1 MLFKLLKLFG
11 LDIPAKVAAA
21 KSAIEQRAEEVAD
34 FAKEATQTA
43 AVIAVLSVL
52 AGISGAMALGVG
64 LLEVYRVVAESYGV
78 NTGLGVIAAVFVAV
92 AVILLLIAWAKEQS
106 LSNRL
111 IFKPLTPFPAATSD
125 SSAPV
130 VVAEGPASASPA
142 ADGPRPEPARDLLE
156 PLAYLLAKYIRY
168 PALGNPV
175 LDEFVGSLRATA
187 RGVADEA
194 VERAA
199 NLVRYGNRG
208 QLLVLLGGAA
218 FAGWLLARQNEGL
231 RDITADR

>member
-34 FAKEATQTA
+34 YAKEATQTA
-43 AVIAVLSVL
+43 AVIAALSVL

-64 LLEVYRVVAESYGV
+64 LLEVYRLVAESFGV
-78 NTGLGVIAAVFVAV
+78 NTGLGVVAGVFVAV

-106 LSNRL
+106 LANRS
-111 IFKPLTPFPAATSD
+111 IFKALTPSPAAAS

-130 VVAEGPASASPA
+130 AAAEGPASASPGA
-142 ADGPRPEPARDLLE
+142 GGPRPEPARDLLE
-156 PLAYLLAKYIRY
+156 PLAFLLAKYVRY

-175 LDEFVGSLRATA
+175 LDEFVGSLRTTA
-187 RGVADEA
+187 RGAADEA

-208 QLLVLLGGAA
+208 QLLVLLSGAA
-218 FAGWLLARQNEGL
+218 VVGWLLARQNEGL
-231 RDITADR
+231 RDITVDR

>member
-11 LDIPAKVAAA
+11 LDIPAKVAGA

-106 LSNRL
+106 LSNRR

-130 VVAEGPASASPA
+130 VAEVQASASPA
-142 ADGPRPEPARDLLE
+142 ADGPRLEPAQDLFE

-175 LDEFVGSLRATA
+175 LDEFVGSLRTTA

>member
-34 FAKEATQTA
+34 YAKEATQTA
-43 AVIAVLSVL
+43 AVIAALSVL

-64 LLEVYRVVAESYGV
+64 LLEVYRLVAESFGV
-78 NTGLGVIAAVFVAV
+78 NTGLGVVAAVFVAV

-106 LSNRL
+106 LANRR
-111 IFKPLTPFPAATSD
+111 IFKALAPSPAAAA

-130 VVAEGPASASPA
+130 AAAEGPASASPGA
-142 ADGPRPEPARDLLE
+142 GGPRPEPARDLLE
-156 PLAYLLAKYIRY
+156 PLAFLLAKYVRY

-175 LDEFVGSLRATA
+175 LDEFEGSLRTTA
-187 RGVADEA
+187 RGAADEA

-208 QLLVLLGGAA
+208 QLLVLLSGAA
-218 FAGWLLARQNEGL
+218 VVGWLLARQNEGL
-231 RDITADR
+231 RNITVDR

>member
-106 LSNRL
+106 LSNRR

-130 VVAEGPASASPA
+130 VAEVQASASPA
-142 ADGPRPEPARDLLE
+142 ADGPRLEPAQDLFE

-168 PALGNPV
+168 LRGKPADYGTRSRRRGGG
-175 LDEFVGSLRATA
+175 EGRKSRALRQSGPAA
-187 RGVADEA
+187 RLAGRRRVCRVVA
-194 VERAA
+194 RAA
-199 NLVRYGNRG
+199 K
-208 QLLVLLGGAA
+208 
-218 FAGWLLARQNEGL
+218 
-231 RDITADR
+231 

>member
-34 FAKEATQTA
+34 YAKEATQTA
-43 AVIAVLSVL
+43 AVIAALSVL

-64 LLEVYRVVAESYGV
+64 LLEVYRLVAESFGV
-78 NTGLGVIAAVFVAV
+78 NTGLGVVAGVFVAV

-106 LSNRL
+106 LANRR
-111 IFKPLTPFPAATSD
+111 IFKALTPSPAAAS

-130 VVAEGPASASPA
+130 AAAEGPASASPGA
-142 ADGPRPEPARDLLE
+142 GGPRPEPARDLLE
-156 PLAYLLAKYIRY
+156 PLAFLLAKYVRY

-175 LDEFVGSLRATA
+175 LEEFVGSLRTTA
-187 RGVADEA
+187 RGAADEA

-208 QLLVLLGGAA
+208 QLLVLLSGAA
-218 FAGWLLARQNEGL
+218 VVGWLLARQNEGL
-231 RDITADR
+231 RDITVDR

>member
-11 LDIPAKVAAA
+11 LDIPTKVAAA

-34 FAKEATQTA
+34 YAKEATQTA
-43 AVIAVLSVL
+43 AVIATLSVF

-64 LLEVYRVVAESYGV
+64 LLEVYRVVAESFGV
-78 NTGLGVIAAVFVAV
+78 NIGLGVIAGVFVAA
-92 AVILLLIAWAKEQS
+92 AVILLLIARAKEQS
-106 LSNRL
+106 LSNRR
-111 IFKPLTPFPAATSD
+111 IFKPLTPFPTAAS

-130 VVAEGPASASPA
+130 VAAEEPASGSPA
-142 ADGPRPEPARDLLE
+142 AGAPRTEPARDLLE
-156 PLAYLLAKYIRY
+156 PLAFLLAKYIRY

-175 LDEFVGSLRATA
+175 LDEFVGSLRTTA
-187 RGVADEA
+187 RGAADET

-208 QLLVLLGGAA
+208 QLLILLGGVA
-218 FAGWLLARQNEGL
+218 FVGWLLARQNERL

>member
-1 MLFKLLKLFG
+1 MLFKLLKWFG

-21 KSAIEQRAEEVAD
+21 KFAIEQRAEEVAD
-34 FAKEATQTA
+34 YAKEATQTA
-43 AVIAVLSVL
+43 AVIAVLSVF

-64 LLEVYRVVAESYGV
+64 LLEVYRLVTESFGV

-106 LSNRL
+106 LANRR
-111 IFKPLTPFPAATSD
+111 IFKPLSPFPTATSS

-130 VVAEGPASASPA
+130 VAAEGPASASPA
-142 ADGPRPEPARDLLE
+142 AGGPRPEPARDLLE
-156 PLAYLLAKYIRY
+156 PLAFLLAKYVRY
-168 PALGNPV
+168 PALEDPV
-175 LDEFVGSLRATA
+175 LDEFVGNLRTTA
-187 RGVADEA
+187 REAADET

-218 FAGWLLARQNEGL
+218 FVGWLLARQNEGL

>member
-21 KSAIEQRAEEVAD
+21 KSAIEQRVEEVAD
-34 FAKEATQTA
+34 YAKEATQTA
-43 AVIAVLSVL
+43 AVIAALSVL

-64 LLEVYRVVAESYGV
+64 LLEVYRLVAESFGV
-78 NTGLGVIAAVFVAV
+78 NTGLGVVAGVFVAV

-106 LSNRL
+106 LANRR
-111 IFKPLTPFPAATSD
+111 IFKALTPSPAAAS

-130 VVAEGPASASPA
+130 AAAEGPASASPGA
-142 ADGPRPEPARDLLE
+142 GGPRPEPARDLLE
-156 PLAYLLAKYIRY
+156 PLAFLLAKYVRY

-175 LDEFVGSLRATA
+175 LEEFVGSLRTTA
-187 RGVADEA
+187 RGAADEA

-208 QLLVLLGGAA
+208 QLLVLLSGAA
-218 FAGWLLARQNEGL
+218 VVGWLLARQNEGL
-231 RDITADR
+231 RDITVDR

>member
-21 KSAIEQRAEEVAD
+21 KSAIEQRTEEVAD

-43 AVIAVLSVL
+43 AVIAVLSVF
-52 AGISGAMALGVG
+52 AGISAAMALGVG

-78 NTGLGVIAAVFVAV
+78 NTGLAVVAAVFVVA
-92 AVILLLIAWAKEQS
+92 AVILFLMAWAKEQS
-106 LSNRL
+106 LANRR
-111 IFKPLTPFPAATSD
+111 IFKPLNPFATATS

-130 VVAEGPASASPA
+130 VAAEGPASASPA

-156 PLAYLLAKYIRY
+156 PLAFLLAKYIRY

-175 LDEFVGSLRATA
+175 LDEFVGSLRTTA
-187 RGVADEA
+187 RGAADEA

-208 QLLVLLGGAA
+208 QLVVLLGGAA
-218 FAGWLLARQNEGL
+218 FVGWLLARQNEGL

>member
-1 MLFKLLKLFG
+1 MLFKLLKLFR

-34 FAKEATQTA
+34 YAKEATQTA
-43 AVIAVLSVL
+43 AVIAALSVL

-64 LLEVYRVVAESYGV
+64 LLEVYRLVAESFGV
-78 NTGLGVIAAVFVAV
+78 NTGLGVVAGVFVAV

-106 LSNRL
+106 LANRR
-111 IFKPLTPFPAATSD
+111 IFKALTPSPAAAS

-130 VVAEGPASASPA
+130 AAAEGPASASPGVG
-142 ADGPRPEPARDLLE
+142 GPRPEPARDLLE
-156 PLAYLLAKYIRY
+156 PLAFLLAKYVRY
-168 PALGNPV
+168 PPLGNPV
-175 LDEFVGSLRATA
+175 LDEFVGSLRTTA
-187 RGVADEA
+187 RGAADDA

-208 QLLVLLGGAA
+208 QLLVLLSGAA
-218 FAGWLLARQNEGL
+218 VVGWLLARQNEGL
-231 RDITADR
+231 RDITVDR